1 MDDVPVGE
9 VGEIVELVGL
19 LGDAG
24 CIGVADGLVGLDKVE
39 VLG

>member
-1 MDDVPVGE
+1 MVDVPVGE

-19 LGDAG
+19 PGDAG
-24 CIGVADGLVGLDKVE
+24 CTGVADGLVGFDKVE

>member
-1 MDDVPVGE
+1 MDDVPGGE

-24 CIGVADGLVGLDKVE
+24 CTGVADGFVGLDKVE